1 MTSCIAMVVHTPS
14 SVEQEELVYRNEQDF
29 TCPSQK
35 VKGSQTRSPCPGA
48 ACRAL
53 GGVGGACPCE
63 STLWG
68 RPVADQQKGSFCRV
82 RVMLVSFRQLAGCTF
97 VGLSIVCVS

>member
-14 SVEQEELVYRNEQDF
+14 SVEQEELVYGNEQDF

-48 ACRAL
+48 VHRAL
-53 GGVGGACPCE
+53 GGVGVPVPANPLSGG
-63 STLWG
+63 G
-68 RPVADQQKGSFCRV
+68 RWQTSRKDHS
-82 RVMLVSFRQLAGCTF
+82 
-97 VGLSIVCVS
+97 VGLG